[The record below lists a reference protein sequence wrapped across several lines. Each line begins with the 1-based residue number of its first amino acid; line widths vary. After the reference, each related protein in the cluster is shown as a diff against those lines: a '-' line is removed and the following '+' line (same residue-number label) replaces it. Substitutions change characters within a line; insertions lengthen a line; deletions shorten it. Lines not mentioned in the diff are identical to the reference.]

1 MTPRTAEVC
10 DHLTS
15 CAPAHRRFIV
25 VPRPAPAIGD
35 PADPICPE
43 LPNAPQR
50 ARRPRRRWTT
60 GRCDRRAKGSSR
72 PRPAPGLG
80 GVKGATDQVGAAASA
95 HLGAGDRSGS
105 EPTLDER
112 KKVRDPFSPGW
123 WRLEPHNPGWARDEL
138 CREHRS
144 GEINEQL
151 GAVSVRGHDLDGFDA
166 VERQGR
172 AKRWHRR
179 GEMQPV
185 MGTAAARLP
194 RQNGH
199 GGWVGHG
206 SSRSGEH
213 DCRPGRAG
221 RLLVCS
227 SPLRLWEDV
236 SPGHVLLRPGEGSR
250 HRSVGRRSFRP
261 YHSRLPASVTQRGT
275 VLGAA
280 MSYDR

>member
-1 MTPRTAEVC
+1 MDHRTLRPARER
-10 DHLTS
+10 LL
-15 CAPAHRRFIV
+15 APASG
-25 VPRPAPAIGD
+25 A
-35 PADPICPE
+35 
-43 LPNAPQR
+43 R
-50 ARRPRRRWTT
+50 ARRRQGGHGS
-60 GRCDRRAKGSSR
+60 GRSGR
-72 PRPAPGLG
+72 
-80 GVKGATDQVGAAASA
+80 
-95 HLGAGDRSGS
+95 LGASWRRGS
-105 EPTLDER
+105 ERQRANARRR